1 MKKVFSFSFFKTMF
15 LLLIVYI
22 INVACFSNP
31 NPFPTPNPSTTKT
44 IYATYNGIIASVA
57 FSTNVA
63 SIIQAESHAQTHQ
76 NDLEKLVTTL
86 L

>member
-31 NPFPTPNPSTTKT
+31 NPFPTPNPSTT